1 MQSHSG
7 ESPGPSQPA
16 SGNPGTGPPASGQR
30 GTAAQ
35 LLMLVVFLAASAAV
49 AGLGSVAVVANVNGW
64 FATADMPP
72 WTPPKSAFGPVWTV
86 LYIGMA
92 VAAWLVWRHGAG
104 LTSRPLK
111 LYWAQL
117 LLNLAWTPLFFGLY
131 PILGSLAL
139 WLGLAV
145 ILALIVALSFTVM
158 DFGPIST
165 PAGILLLPYLSW
177 VIFAGT
183 LNAWAAVNN

>member
-1 MQSHSG
+1 M
-7 ESPGPSQPA
+7 
-16 SGNPGTGPPASGQR
+16 NYGTG
-30 GTAAQ
+30 AQ
-35 LLMLVVFLAASAAV
+35 VMALAAFLSASALV
-49 AGLGSVAVVANVNGW
+49 ACLGTFATVNNVNGW
-64 FATADMPP
+64 YVSADKAP
-72 WTPPKSAFGPVWTV
+72 WTPPNWLFGPVWTV

-92 VAAWLVWRHGAG
+92 VAAWLVWRRGAD
-104 LTSRPLK
+104 LTSRPLR

-117 LLNLAWTPLFFGLY
+117 VLNFAWTPLFFGLF

-139 WLGLAV
+139 WLALAV
-145 ILALIVALSFTVM
+145 ILALIVVLTFTVL
-158 DFGPIST
+158 DFGPLST

>member
-1 MQSHSG
+1 MEPRTEPSSHQSG
-7 ESPGPSQPA
+7 K
-16 SGNPGTGPPASGQR
+16 
-30 GTAAQ
+30 AAKNYGARAQ
-35 LLMLVVFLAASAAV
+35 VMALAAFLAASALV
-49 AGLGSVAVVANVNGW
+49 AWLGAFATVNNVNGW
-64 FATADMPP
+64 YVSADKAP
-72 WTPPKSAFGPVWTV
+72 WTPPNWLFGPVWTL

-92 VAAWLVWRHGAG
+92 VAAWLVWRRGAG

-145 ILALIVALSFTVM
+145 ILALIVALTFTVM
-158 DFGPIST
+158 NFGPIST

-177 VIFAGT
+177 VIFAGS
-183 LNAWAAVNN
+183 LNVWAAVYN

>member
-7 ESPGPSQPA
+7 ESSGLSQPPSGNRPA
-16 SGNPGTGPPASGQR
+16 SGHR

-35 LLMLVVFLAASAAV
+35 LLMLLVFLAASAVV

-72 WTPPKSAFGPVWTV
+72 WTPPKSAFGPIWTV

-92 VAAWLVWRHGAG
+92 VAAWLVWRRGAD

-111 LYWAQL
+111 LYWTQL
-117 LLNLAWTPLFFGLY
+117 VLNLAWTPLFFGLY
-131 PILGSLAL
+131 PMLGSLAL

-145 ILALIVALSFTVM
+145 ILALIVALTFTVM

>member
-1 MQSHSG
+1 MSY
-7 ESPGPSQPA
+7 
-16 SGNPGTGPPASGQR
+16 GTGAQVMAL
-30 GTAAQ
+30 AA
-35 LLMLVVFLAASAAV
+35 FLAASALV
-49 AGLGSVAVVANVNGW
+49 AGLGTFATVNNVNGW
-64 FATADMPP
+64 YVSADKAP
-72 WTPPKSAFGPVWTV
+72 WTPPNWLFGPVWTV

-92 VAAWLVWRHGAG
+92 VAAWLVWRSGAD
-104 LTSRPLK
+104 LASRPLR

-117 LLNLAWTPLFFGLY
+117 VLNLAWTPLFFGLY
-131 PILGSLAL
+131 PVLGSLAL
-139 WLGLAV
+139 WLALAV
-145 ILALIVALSFTVM
+145 ILALIVALTFTVL